1 MAAPLRSPK
10 MEKPRPHICRTCDR
24 SFTRLEHLKRHVRSH
39 TKEKPFS
46 CPHCASCFARRD
58 LLLRHQRKLHQ
69 PVATSSTP
77 RGARQEVITGLPP
90 NITGPSKIADR
101 TWKISVAGS
110 VSGAAD
116 IGRESKRP
124 RMGYVGVTTLG
135 TFNELLWSR
144 DASLAMN
151 GEGYPDHSQHIG
163 LNQSCVFDHRLMS
176 TFLNRERQARP
187 LPTSAAHLWDG
198 CSGLQAVSSRGCG
211 CDEFGWKGTFASSS
225 SIVTPDQPHCLEANY
240 KADRAVR
247 KPRSSAL
254 PCACLRSP
262 LQTLISVGAQG
273 CETRQVSTVP
283 TRPLPMDLFLQQ
295 LMTSVSASSTA
306 SGGMDPDILPWP
318 LCGRIYLIL
327 PLTTHSHPA
336 CKPGKHMLH
345 GQHPGPLIQCSLYF
359 CNSYIIIRM
368 YDHYFQCAVS
378 LNELIP

>member
-1 MAAPLRSPK
+1 

-58 LLLRHQRKLHQ
+58 LLLRHRRKLHQ
-69 PVATSSTP
+69 PVASSSTP

-116 IGRESKRP
+116 ISRESKRP

-135 TFNELLWSR
+135 AFNELLWSR

-247 KPRSSAL
+247 KPPFLSSSLRLLAL
-254 PCACLRSP
+254 TTSDVDLCGSAGLRN
-262 LQTLISVGAQG
+262 
-273 CETRQVSTVP
+273 STS
-283 TRPLPMDLFLQQ
+283 LH
-295 LMTSVSASSTA
+295 SAYEAAADGSFSSTIDDICQRELNSFRWDG
-306 SGGMDPDILPWP
+306 SG
-318 LCGRIYLIL
+318 
-327 PLTTHSHPA
+327 HPTLA
-336 CKPGKHMLH
+336 
-345 GQHPGPLIQCSLYF
+345 
-359 CNSYIIIRM
+359 
-368 YDHYFQCAVS
+368 AVWQDLS
-378 LNELIP
+378 DTSFDDAFSPCL